1 MFGFTVGAV
10 LPRGPKF
17 VDFFI
22 ESAPLPRNVKS
33 WQERSHPLFMA
44 TCPAPADVS
53 KSPQFLF
60 SRPNTFHEPMGAE
73 TNITPGKKILVVDD
87 DQIILKTL
95 TIALSCKGYQVL
107 TAVDGPGAVSI
118 VSRDRPDLILLD
130 LNFPPDAAN
139 VGGALQDGFFIIEW
153 LRRMGEA
160 GDIPIIIISGDKSA
174 KYRKRAQAAKVI
186 GFFPKP
192 IDHIALVDTIR
203 TVLGENV
210 GDKPPG
216 PA

>member
-1 MFGFTVGAV
+1 M
-10 LPRGPKF
+10 
-17 VDFFI
+17 
-22 ESAPLPRNVKS
+22 N
-33 WQERSHPLFMA
+33 
-44 TCPAPADVS
+44 
-53 KSPQFLF
+53 
-60 SRPNTFHEPMGAE
+60 AE
-73 TNITPGKKILVVDD
+73 TAIPPGKKILVVDD

-95 TIALSCKGYQVL
+95 TIALRCKGYQVL
-107 TAVDGPGAVSI
+107 TAIDGPGAINI

-139 VGGALQDGFFIIEW
+139 IGGALQDGFFIIEW

-174 KYRKRAQAAKVI
+174 KYRRRVQAAKVV

-192 IDHIALVDTIR
+192 IDHAALLAVIR
-203 TVLGENV
+203 TTLGEDV
-210 GDKPPG
+210 GGETPG

>member
-1 MFGFTVGAV
+1 M
-10 LPRGPKF
+10 
-17 VDFFI
+17 D
-22 ESAPLPRNVKS
+22 
-33 WQERSHPLFMA
+33 
-44 TCPAPADVS
+44 
-53 KSPQFLF
+53 
-60 SRPNTFHEPMGAE
+60 AE
-73 TNITPGKKILVVDD
+73 TKIPPGKKILVVDD

-107 TAVDGPGAVSI
+107 TAIDGPGAISM

-174 KYRKRAQAAKVI
+174 KYRRRAQAAKVV

-192 IDHIALVDTIR
+192 IDHVALVAAIR
-203 TVLGENV
+203 TTLGEDV
-210 GDKPPG
+210 GGEIPG

>member
-1 MFGFTVGAV
+1 M
-10 LPRGPKF
+10 
-17 VDFFI
+17 
-22 ESAPLPRNVKS
+22 N
-33 WQERSHPLFMA
+33 
-44 TCPAPADVS
+44 
-53 KSPQFLF
+53 
-60 SRPNTFHEPMGAE
+60 AE
-73 TNITPGKKILVVDD
+73 TAIPPGKKILVVDD

-95 TIALSCKGYQVL
+95 TIALRCKGYQVL
-107 TAVDGPGAVSI
+107 TAIDGPGAINI

-139 VGGALQDGFFIIEW
+139 IGGALQDGFFIIEW

-174 KYRKRAQAAKVI
+174 KYRRRVQAAKVV

-192 IDHIALVDTIR
+192 IDHAALVAAIR
-203 TVLGENV
+203 TTLGEDV

-216 PA
+216 PAEGQSPA

>member
-1 MFGFTVGAV
+1 MDA
-10 LPRGPKF
+10 
-17 VDFFI
+17 
-22 ESAPLPRNVKS
+22 N
-33 WQERSHPLFMA
+33 
-44 TCPAPADVS
+44 
-53 KSPQFLF
+53 
-60 SRPNTFHEPMGAE
+60 PNIP
-73 TNITPGKKILVVDD
+73 PGKKILVVDD

-107 TAVDGPGAVSI
+107 TASDGPGAVSI

-130 LNFPPDAAN
+130 INFPPDAAN
-139 VGGALQDGFFIIEW
+139 VGGALQDGFFIVEW

-174 KYRKRAQAAKVI
+174 KYRKRIQAAKVV

-203 TVLGENV
+203 TVLGEDA
-210 GDKPPG
+210 GDKPPESPGPPG
-216 PA
+216 PAEGQSPA

>member
-1 MFGFTVGAV
+1 M
-10 LPRGPKF
+10 
-17 VDFFI
+17 
-22 ESAPLPRNVKS
+22 N
-33 WQERSHPLFMA
+33 
-44 TCPAPADVS
+44 
-53 KSPQFLF
+53 
-60 SRPNTFHEPMGAE
+60 AE
-73 TNITPGKKILVVDD
+73 TAMPPRKKILVVDD

-107 TAVDGPGAVSI
+107 TAIDGPGAVNI

-130 LNFPPDAAN
+130 LLFPPDAAN

-160 GDIPIIIISGDKSA
+160 KDIPIIIISGDKSA
-174 KYRKRAQAAKVI
+174 KYRRRVQAAQVM

-192 IDHIALVDTIR
+192 IDHVALVAAIR
-203 TVLGENV
+203 TVLGEDV

-216 PA
+216 